1 MEDLQ
6 RILDFVQ
13 KIISYFENFPFTA
26 KELLLMAAAS
36 IIGAFL
42 CFALLMRWVLGISKI
57 HRRLQNIEQLLNAD
71 KK

>member
-6 RILDFVQ
+6 RILDFIQ

-26 KELLLMAAAS
+26 KELLIMAGVS
-36 IIGAFL
+36 ILGAFL

-57 HRRLQNIEQLLNAD
+57 HRRLKNIEHLLNTE